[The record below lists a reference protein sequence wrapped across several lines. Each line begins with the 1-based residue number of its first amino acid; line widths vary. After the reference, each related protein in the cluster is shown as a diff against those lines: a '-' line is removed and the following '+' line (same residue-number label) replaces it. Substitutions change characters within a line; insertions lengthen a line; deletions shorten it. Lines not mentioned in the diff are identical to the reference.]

1 MTGEPYEIEST
12 VTYFE
17 PFSEDE
23 IITSGS
29 SYESP
34 PSNFVFSQDGEFGDL
49 SNFPNG
55 KDLLFRVR
63 EDMFSGDYSITVDST
78 TNIIRPFLD
87 LAFRYNVLSLALK
100 NLWES
105 HKYSQEYAQ
114 FLLGAYSSEEF
125 RVISE
130 KFACEFREIEP
141 GILSKAA
148 LAIME
153 TLEENL
159 SSGDLSELLTAS
171 PGDIEAAI
179 SSVQYISK
187 EPQEE
192 IE

>member
-1 MTGEPYEIEST
+1 MTGEPYEIAST
-12 VTYFE
+12 VVYFE
-17 PFSEDE
+17 PFSEEE

-29 SYESP
+29 SYDSP
-34 PSNFVFSQDGEFGDL
+34 PSNVVFFQDGDFGGL
-49 SNFPNG
+49 PNFLNG
-55 KDLLFRVR
+55 KDLLIRVR
-63 EDMFSGDYSITVDST
+63 EDVLSGDYSIRVDST
-78 TNIIRPFLD
+78 TNVIRPFLD
-87 LAFRYNVLSLALK
+87 LAFRYNILSLALR

-114 FLLGAYSSEEF
+114 FLLGAYSNEEF

-141 GILSKAA
+141 DILSKAA
-148 LAIME
+148 LALME